1 MHVQFSEKTKLGVT
15 FIQSVDDCGLN
26 QVGDVGFHQSQV
38 SLSICTLKACM
49 CVCMY
54 VCTAM
59 FALHFW
65 SIVARKGFN
74 GSEVSYAVS

>member
-1 MHVQFSEKTKLGVT
+1 MHIEGMYV
-15 FIQSVDDCGLN
+15 
-26 QVGDVGFHQSQV
+26 
-38 SLSICTLKACM
+38 

-54 VCTAM
+54 VCTAV